1 MTDVQAAARVLA
13 EAAAIDPTMPKPDP
27 VIAVNWAKALSKY
40 DLPLPLMIEAVI
52 DHYADETRR
61 IMPADVTRLGRKI
74 RADRSA
80 RESSV
85 DRDRR
90 ALHNDRRLEL
100 TSGRRPATPPGP
112 ASPTR
117 RAEVMAAIR
126 SFADRK
132 AVRD

>member
-40 DLPLPLMIEAVI
+40 DLPLPLMLEAVI

-80 RESSV
+80 RESPV

-90 ALHNDRRLEL
+90 ALHNDRRLAL
-100 TSGRRPATPPGP
+100 PSAHRPATPSGP

>member
-1 MTDVQAAARVLA
+1 MTDVQSAARVLA
-13 EAAAIDPTMPKPDP
+13 EAAALDPTMPKPDP

-40 DLPLPLMIEAVI
+40 DLPLPLMVEAVI
-52 DHYADETRR
+52 EHYADETRR

-80 RESSV
+80 RESAA

-90 ALHNDRRLEL
+90 ALRNDRRLEL
-100 TSGRRPATPPGP
+100 TSGQGSANPPGP
-112 ASPTR
+112 ASPSR